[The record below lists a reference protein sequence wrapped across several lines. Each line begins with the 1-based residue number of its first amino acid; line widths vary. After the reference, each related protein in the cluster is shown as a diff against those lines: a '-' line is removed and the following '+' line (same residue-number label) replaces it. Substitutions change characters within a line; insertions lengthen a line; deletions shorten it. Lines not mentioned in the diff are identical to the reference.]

1 MKKMKKIILLLIS
14 ILTVFSC
21 TDTPSEI
28 KRIEFTSSSEEAK
41 ILMDKVLSN
50 QEARR
55 GWFNSV
61 NEDLID
67 SVLTLDPNFSMAKLF
82 DNNGSREENRQSVI
96 SAYENID
103 NVSELEAGVIKANY
117 ERAINGNIKRQ
128 DKIMDDLIKKF
139 PEYYQLREW
148 SGDIKN
154 SLDVKESQRRWEE
167 ALEIN
172 PNAFGAIMQ
181 LSALHYPTGINFTM
195 LVEEERD
202 LDKAEKLLLRA
213 QEILPNSS
221 RPSRML
227 GNVFRANNDFE
238 KSLAS
243 YNKSLEL
250 IEKYEEG
257 STSSSYANSLLV
269 AGHVYTFQGEY
280 EEGRKYYEQ
289 VIDIHSKNS
298 RINNVSGAGVMLAET
313 FVYEKDFSN
322 AVSYLTELQ
331 KKIQRFEGTELEK
344 IGNLTYIEWEKFLYF
359 GHSQK
364 EEETLKS
371 IQKIKD
377 LRNSRLEIILP
388 SAIDDRDKER
398 IELNTLSENTSLD
411 VWYNILFGN
420 YEEARNLL
428 SDFSVISARLLE
440 YNPNSLDQYHNYSG
454 YLNLMEGKPQEAID
468 SYSKVTKEVLGDD
481 NYHQYF
487 LALAHKAIGDTE
499 LSNNM
504 FNSLA
509 NDNFATWQN
518 AIVKNL
524 AKSQIKVNM

>member
-1 MKKMKKIILLLIS
+1 MKKMKKIILLLIT
-14 ILTVFSC
+14 IITVVSC
-21 TDTPSEI
+21 SNKTEET
-28 KRIEFTSSSEEAK
+28 KRIEFTSTSQEAK
-41 ILMDKVLSN
+41 VLMDQVLQN

-55 GWFNSV
+55 GWFNSI

-67 SVLTLDPNFSMAKLF
+67 SILKIDPSFAMAKLF
-82 DNNGSREENRQSVI
+82 DNNGTREENRESVI
-96 SAYENID
+96 FAYESIE

-117 ERAINGNIKRQ
+117 ERIINGNIKKQ

-148 SGDIKN
+148 SGNIKN
-154 SLDVKESQRRWEE
+154 NLDVKAGQKRWEE

-221 RPSRML
+221 RPSRFL
-227 GNVFRANNDFE
+227 GNVYRAKNDFE

-269 AGHVYTFQGEY
+269 AGHVYTFQENY
-280 EEGRKYYEQ
+280 EEGRKYYDQ
-289 VIDIHSKNS
+289 VIDIHSNNS
-298 RINNVSGAGVMLAET
+298 RINNVAGAGVMLAET

-322 AVSYLTELQ
+322 AVSYLTRLQEKIKSFDETELQ
-331 KKIQRFEGTELEK
+331 IN
-344 IGNLTYIEWEKFLYF
+344 GNLTYIEWEKFLYF

-364 EEETLKS
+364 EEETLSS
-371 IQKIKD
+371 IIKIKD
-377 LRNSRLEIILP
+377 LRDSRLKMILP
-388 SAIDDRDKER
+388 SAINEKDKER
-398 IELNTLSENTSLD
+398 IELNTQAENISLD
-411 VWYNILFGN
+411 IWYNILFGN
-420 YEEARNLL
+420 YLEARNLL
-428 SDFSVISARLLE
+428 EDFSVISARRLE
-440 YNPNSLDQYHNYSG
+440 YNPNALDEYHNYSG

-468 SYSKVTKEVLGDD
+468 SYSRVTKEVLGDD

-487 LALAHKAIGDTE
+487 LALAYKAIGNNE
-499 LSNNM
+499 LSSNM
-504 FNSLA
+504 FTKLA

-524 AKSQIKVNM
+524 AKSQIKVNL